1 MFNRNKAT
9 KSKIMPNMSC
19 RIRHVEHIE
28 YTSNNIVLDYFQG
41 LICCIEQ
48 RKDFV
53 RVFDGDS
60 NLFNLSRPD
69 TGRKERI
76 NLYFYFH
83 TSMHEGL
90 EGTTKKC
97 ENQNL
102 GTRSFFTVTKQRF
115 STINHYLAV

>member
-1 MFNRNKAT
+1 
-9 KSKIMPNMSC
+9 MPNMSC

-53 RVFDGDS
+53 RVFNGDS

-76 NLYFYFH
+76 YIFI
-83 TSMHEGL
+83 
-90 EGTTKKC
+90 
-97 ENQNL
+97 
-102 GTRSFFTVTKQRF
+102 FTLLCMKDLKAPQKSVKIR
-115 STINHYLAV
+115 I